1 MSDTL
6 ELSHWI
12 NGEKVSADR
21 PSGVRATM
29 SRVSDGL
36 WLSDG
41 RSAET
46 FSPLIQ
52 WDSSRVSDMACL
64 LIDPVLGRVAGR

>member
-21 PSGVRATM
+21 PSDEGRPADFDRFDYRERAYA
-29 SRVSDGL
+29 
-36 WLSDG
+36 
-41 RSAET
+41 AE
-46 FSPLIQ
+46 
-52 WDSSRVSDMACL
+52 AE
-64 LIDPVLGRVAGR
+64 A